1 MSSIYIEDHI
11 PVVFYEG
18 LNTTKDIT
26 TTGSLT
32 HSGASTLSG
41 TNTLSGATTISG
53 ATVLSG
59 ATTSIT
65 GAVAFTGA
73 IEGLRL
79 DVVSTTGDV
88 ILTSA
93 HSGSIYIGT
102 KTTTG
107 QKFTLPAASTG
118 IAGVFY
124 TIMCGHADGE
134 ILIDQAGN
142 EVIKI
147 TTFAAVGAD
156 ADTAI
161 VTTAGGT
168 GIKNSAGSN
177 AIGDSVTLFCD
188 GTGWYSLGI
197 TTGVWASQ

>member
-18 LNTTKDIT
+18 FNTTKDIT
-26 TTGSLT
+26 TSGALV
-32 HSGASTLSG
+32 HSGAA
-41 TNTLSGATTISG
+41 TLSGATTISG

-65 GAVAFTGA
+65 GAVTFSGA

-79 DVVSTTGDV
+79 DVVSTIGDV
-88 ILTSA
+88 ILTAA
-93 HSGSIYIGT
+93 HSGSIYIAT
-102 KTTTG
+102 KTSAT
-107 QKFTLPAASTG
+107 QKFTLPAASAG

-124 TIMCGHADGE
+124 TFMCGHADGE

-168 GIKNSAGSN
+168 GIKNTAGTN

-188 GTGWYSLGI
+188 GANWYSLGI